1 MSANKDDKIPEVS
14 REEIGYI
21 ADSEESGLEY
31 ESATDNEHDCD
42 TLIQGDESD
51 DGIEY
56 ILETP
61 LLQLILQVV
70 TL

>member
-1 MSANKDDKIPEVS
+1 MPEVQ
-14 REEIGYI
+14 REENDNI

-42 TLIQGDESD
+42 TLIHGDESAD
-51 DGIEY
+51 EIED
-56 ILETP
+56 ILDTPP
-61 LLQLILQVV
+61 LLAILQVV